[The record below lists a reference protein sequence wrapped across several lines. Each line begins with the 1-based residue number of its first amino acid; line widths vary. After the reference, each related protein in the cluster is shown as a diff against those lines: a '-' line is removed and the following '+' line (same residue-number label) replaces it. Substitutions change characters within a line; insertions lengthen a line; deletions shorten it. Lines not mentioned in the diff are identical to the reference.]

1 MTLPRQHKHPQPEI
15 GTLTEIT
22 APERSLFDTK
32 IHGHKFVLQLIAG
45 LPERRSQWQVSDG
58 QRITPSALQTGGAA
72 PPVRGRRC
80 ARCRRECLGSDKP
93 RCAQVSLNQVYIQ
106 LDTTDKVRV
115 RSGRDLMEE
124 LVVYIREAVD
134 CKQENMRRRRRRDA
148 LRLQVVRVL
157 EKIAE
162 NGTFGVR

>member
-1 MTLPRQHKHPQPEI
+1 M
-15 GTLTEIT
+15 
-22 APERSLFDTK
+22 
-32 IHGHKFVLQLIAG
+32 
-45 LPERRSQWQVSDG
+45 
-58 QRITPSALQTGGAA
+58 
-72 PPVRGRRC
+72 RGRRC

-106 LDTTDKVRV
+106 LDTTDKVRL